1 MVYLRYLAAGRF
13 NFILPNIHHNYV
25 SGISNGGRR
34 VVKALCAYTARA
46 ESDISFRKGDKMEVL
61 NDAEPDWWRVL
72 HLTTRREGLVPVN
85 FVAEESSVECEE

>member
-1 MVYLRYLAAGRF
+1 MLWLNRQTSIFLSSKTKT
-13 NFILPNIHHNYV
+13 ILKFQI
-25 SGISNGGRR
+25 SGITNGGRR

-46 ESDISFRKGDKMEVL
+46 DSDISFRKGDRMEVL
-61 NDAEPDWWRVL
+61 SDAEPDWWRVL